1 MKILG
6 ISAGTKN
13 GNNDAM
19 CKEALMG
26 AKEMGAEIEF
36 IRLHDLDLKH
46 CTGCIACVKALMSGK
61 GNLCA
66 LKDDFEWLKDKMFDA
81 DGIIVAVPI
90 FEKGAAGIFHTVVD
104 RFGPRMDY
112 GNNVVAK
119 KIAEETG
126 GKEPDPRHFKKK
138 VISYISIGG
147 SDWVT
152 RAQCDC
158 EMLSMTPM
166 WTTIDNEVFP

>member
-26 AKEMGAEIEF
+26 AKEMGAEVEF

-66 LKDDFEWLKDKMFDA
+66 LKDDFEWLKDKMFNA
-81 DGIIVAVPI
+81 DGIIFTVPI
-90 FEKGAAGIFHTVVD
+90 FEKGVAGIF
-104 RFGPRMDY
+104 
-112 GNNVVAK
+112 K
-119 KIAEETG
+119 K
-126 GKEPDPRHFKKK
+126 
-138 VISYISIGG
+138 
-147 SDWVT
+147 
-152 RAQCDC
+152 
-158 EMLSMTPM
+158 L
-166 WTTIDNEVFP
+166 TI